1 MVAQDP
7 AMTEDKIIIPMMDL
21 KDDRDEIE
29 EEDLIEEV
37 DLLAEDHGNAEKAF
51 GTAIASNG
59 EMYFEN
65 NTFLNKSLLARLN
78 KI

>member
-1 MVAQDP
+1 
-7 AMTEDKIIIPMMDL
+7 MTEDKIIIPVMDL

-37 DLLAEDHGNAEKAF
+37 DSHEEDHGTAEKIN
-51 GTAIASNG
+51 GTAIASND

-65 NTFLNKSLLARLN
+65 STFLNRSLLSRLN
-78 KI
+78 QI

>member
-1 MVAQDP
+1 
-7 AMTEDKIIIPMMDL
+7 MTEDKIINPMTGL

-37 DLLAEDHGNAEKAF
+37 DSPEEDHGTAEKTN
-51 GTAIASNG
+51 GTAIASND

-65 NTFLNKSLLARLN
+65 STFLNRSLLSRLN
-78 KI
+78 QI

>member
-1 MVAQDP
+1 
-7 AMTEDKIIIPMMDL
+7 MTEDKITIPIMDL
-21 KDDRDEIE
+21 IEDRDEIE

-37 DLLAEDHGNAEKAF
+37 DLPAEDHGSAEKAF
-51 GTAIASNG
+51 GTVIASNG

-65 NTFLNKSLLARLN
+65 NTFLNRSLLARLN

>member
-1 MVAQDP
+1 
-7 AMTEDKIIIPMMDL
+7 MTEDKIINPMMDL
-21 KDDRDEIE
+21 KGDQDEIE

-37 DLLAEDHGNAEKAF
+37 DSHAEDHGIAEKKF

-65 NTFLNKSLLARLN
+65 NTFLNRSLLSRLN
-78 KI
+78 QI

>member
-1 MVAQDP
+1 
-7 AMTEDKIIIPMMDL
+7 MTEDKIIIPVMDL

-37 DLLAEDHGNAEKAF
+37 DLHEEDHGTAEKTN
-51 GTAIASNG
+51 GTAIASND

-65 NTFLNKSLLARLN
+65 STFLNRSLLSRLN

>member
-1 MVAQDP
+1 
-7 AMTEDKIIIPMMDL
+7 MTEDKIINHMMDL
-21 KDDRDEIE
+21 KDDQGEIE

-37 DLLAEDHGNAEKAF
+37 DLPEEEHGNAEKTF

-65 NTFLNKSLLARLN
+65 NTFLNRSLLSRLN
-78 KI
+78 KILHCRVNA

>member
-1 MVAQDP
+1 
-7 AMTEDKIIIPMMDL
+7 MTEDKIINPMMDL

-37 DLLAEDHGNAEKAF
+37 DSHEEDHGTAEKIN
-51 GTAIASNG
+51 GTAIASND

-65 NTFLNKSLLARLN
+65 STFLNRSLLSRLN
-78 KI
+78 QI

>member
-1 MVAQDP
+1 
-7 AMTEDKIIIPMMDL
+7 MTEDKIINPMMDL

-37 DLLAEDHGNAEKAF
+37 DSHEEDHGTAEKTN
-51 GTAIASNG
+51 GTAIASND

-65 NTFLNKSLLARLN
+65 NTFLNRSLLSRLN
-78 KI
+78 KR

>member
-1 MVAQDP
+1 MK
-7 AMTEDKIIIPMMDL
+7 EDKIISPIMVL
-21 KDDRDEIE
+21 KDDQDEIE
-29 EEDLIEEV
+29 EKDLIAEV
-37 DLLAEDHGNAEKAF
+37 GLREEDHGIAEKAF

-65 NTFLNKSLLARLN
+65 NTFVNRSLLIRLE

>member
-1 MVAQDP
+1 
-7 AMTEDKIIIPMMDL
+7 MTEDKIKNPMMDL

-37 DLLAEDHGNAEKAF
+37 GSQEEEHGIAEKTF

-65 NTFLNKSLLARLN
+65 NTFLNRSLLSRLN
-78 KI
+78 KK

>member
-1 MVAQDP
+1 
-7 AMTEDKIIIPMMDL
+7 MTEDKIIIPMMDL
-21 KDDRDEIE
+21 KDDQVEIE

-37 DLLAEDHGNAEKAF
+37 DAQEEEHGIAKKTF

-65 NTFLNKSLLARLN
+65 NTFVNRSLLSRLN
-78 KI
+78 KK

>member
-1 MVAQDP
+1 VVQDP
-7 AMTEDKIIIPMMDL
+7 AMTEDKIIIPVMDL

-37 DLLAEDHGNAEKAF
+37 DSHEEDHGTAEKTN
-51 GTAIASNG
+51 GTAIASND

-65 NTFLNKSLLARLN
+65 STFLNRSLLSRLN

>member
-1 MVAQDP
+1 
-7 AMTEDKIIIPMMDL
+7 MTEDKIIIPMMDL
-21 KDDRDEIE
+21 KDDQVEIE

-37 DLLAEDHGNAEKAF
+37 DSQEEEEHGIAEKTF

-65 NTFLNKSLLARLN
+65 NTFLNRSLLSRLN
-78 KI
+78 KK

>member
-1 MVAQDP
+1 MIEGKMKNPIMV
-7 AMTEDKIIIPMMDL
+7 L
-21 KDDRDEIE
+21 KDDQVENE
-29 EEDLIEEV
+29 EEDLIEEA
-37 DLLAEDHGNAEKAF
+37 DLHEEEHGTAEKAF

-65 NTFLNKSLLARLN
+65 NTFLNRSLLSRLN

>member
-1 MVAQDP
+1 
-7 AMTEDKIIIPMMDL
+7 MMDL

-37 DLLAEDHGNAEKAF
+37 DLLAEDHGTAEKVF
-51 GTAIASNG
+51 GTVIASNG

-65 NTFLNKSLLARLN
+65 NTFLNRSLLSRLN
-78 KI
+78 KR

>member
-1 MVAQDP
+1 MI
-7 AMTEDKIIIPMMDL
+7 EDKMINPIMVL
-21 KDDRDEIE
+21 KDDQVENE
-29 EEDLIEEV
+29 EEDLIEEK
-37 DLLAEDHGNAEKAF
+37 DLHEEEYGTAEKAF

-65 NTFLNKSLLARLN
+65 NTFLNRSLLSRLN